1 MKSNFRIFLPYLPL
15 AFAFLVLSIGESSG
29 LDGAALSTAKVF
41 WFGPIVII
49 LGYMSLSSV
58 GMCSYSMWKKFLI
71 TLIWVL
77 PSIPLSI
84 MSLMG
89 TILLIETGFG
99 IFF

>member
-1 MKSNFRIFLPYLPL
+1 MIPNYLIFLPYLPL
-15 AFAFLVLSIGESSG
+15 ACAFLALSIGKSSG

-49 LGYMSLSSV
+49 LGFKSLSSIR
-58 GMCSYSMWKKFLI
+58 MCSYSMWLKSLI
-71 TLIWVL
+71 TFFWVL

-89 TILLIETGFG
+89 TMLLIETGFG